1 MGKRGPGAGVVKDVA
16 HKQVRHKLPARR
28 RKLETTADYLIR
40 WLVEGAQD
48 LWECD
53 KYHSQKRAV
62 EQVEGFVTTKRT
74 AALTG
79 GSTLPYRIHENCKAW
94 WWRSRAGL
102 LSTSPTCGP

>member
-1 MGKRGPGAGVVKDVA
+1 MGKRGPGAGVVRTWRTSRCA
-16 HKQVRHKLPARR
+16 NKLPSRP
-28 RKLETTADYLIR
+28 RKSETTADYLIR

-48 LWECD
+48 LWERD

-79 GSTLPYRIHENCKAW
+79 GATLPYRIHENCKAW